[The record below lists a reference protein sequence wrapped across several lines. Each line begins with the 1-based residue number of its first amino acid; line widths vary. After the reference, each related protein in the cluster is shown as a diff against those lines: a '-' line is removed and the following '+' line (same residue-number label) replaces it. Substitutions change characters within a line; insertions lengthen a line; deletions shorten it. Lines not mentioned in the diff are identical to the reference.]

1 MFSYIGL
8 PFALWSLIAFW
19 LRRSAIWW
27 GTVMI
32 KIKVSY
38 ERPEELKRILDRLR
52 PEVKSLKVARN
63 QEGQFKKAYIE
74 VKE

>member
-1 MFSYIGL
+1 
-8 PFALWSLIAFW
+8 
-19 LRRSAIWW
+19 
-27 GTVMI
+27 MI

-52 PEVKSLKVARN
+52 PEVKSMKVARN
-63 QEGQFKKAYIE
+63 KEGQFKKAYIE

>member
-1 MFSYIGL
+1 MLVYL
-8 PFALWSLIAFW
+8 CV
-19 LRRSAIWW
+19 
-27 GTVMI
+27 GTAWVY
-32 KIKVSY
+32 IKVGHEWP
-38 ERPEELKRILDRLR
+38 ERLKRILDRLQ

>member
-1 MFSYIGL
+1 M
-8 PFALWSLIAFW
+8 
-19 LRRSAIWW
+19 
-27 GTVMI
+27 V

-52 PEVKSLKVARN
+52 PEVKGLKIARK

>member
-1 MFSYIGL
+1 M
-8 PFALWSLIAFW
+8 A
-19 LRRSAIWW
+19 
-27 GTVMI
+27 I

>member
-1 MFSYIGL
+1 M
-8 PFALWSLIAFW
+8 
-19 LRRSAIWW
+19 
-27 GTVMI
+27 V

-38 ERPEELKRILDRLR
+38 ERLEELKRILDRLR
-52 PEVKSLKVARN
+52 PDVKSWKVAKN

>member
-1 MFSYIGL
+1 M
-8 PFALWSLIAFW
+8 
-19 LRRSAIWW
+19 
-27 GTVMI
+27 V

-52 PEVKSLKVARN
+52 PEVKSLKVSRN
-63 QEGQFKKAYIE
+63 QAGQFKKAYIE

>member
-1 MFSYIGL
+1 M
-8 PFALWSLIAFW
+8 
-19 LRRSAIWW
+19 
-27 GTVMI
+27 V

-52 PEVKSLKVARN
+52 PDVKNLKVAKNR
-63 QEGQFKKAYIE
+63 EGQFKKAYIE

>member
-1 MFSYIGL
+1 
-8 PFALWSLIAFW
+8 
-19 LRRSAIWW
+19 
-27 GTVMI
+27 MI

-52 PEVKSLKVARN
+52 PEVKSLKVGRN